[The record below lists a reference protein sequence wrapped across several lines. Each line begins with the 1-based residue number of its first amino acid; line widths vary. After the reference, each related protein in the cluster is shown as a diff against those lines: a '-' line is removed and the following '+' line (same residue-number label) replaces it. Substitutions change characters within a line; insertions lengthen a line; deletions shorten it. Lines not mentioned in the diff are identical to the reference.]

1 MCIFYQ
7 YKCSLS
13 CSCSFSLIQ
22 IFENNII
29 FAAKL
34 LVTTGSFENSYE
46 NGIHSEVIYL
56 DDEEITCHELAN
68 SAYPLQAAT
77 GGLVSGKPM
86 ICGGFYDNMLTQSS
100 NKCFILGENQ
110 TITMAEERSY
120 PSSISISRDKVSLC
134 CILFYIIPKIY
145 IFLTVMDHWWVYFK
159 DFN

>member
-1 MCIFYQ
+1 MYIFY
-7 YKCSLS
+7 KCILS

-22 IFENNII
+22 LFENNII
-29 FAAKL
+29 FPAKL

-120 PSSISISRDKVSLC
+120 PSSISISRNKVCLGM
-134 CILFYIIPKIY
+134 FYIFDRVCAAYKLI
-145 IFLTVMDHWWVYFK
+145 
-159 DFN
+159 